1 VAKRIKTAEEKARD
15 RRSIAIAL
23 ACAVF
28 AILVFTISVL
38 RMGGAHNIAPT
49 F

>member
-1 VAKRIKTAEEKARD
+1 VAKRIKTPEEKARD

-23 ACAVF
+23 ACAAF

-38 RMGGAHNIAPT
+38 RMGGAHDITPT

>member
-1 VAKRIKTAEEKARD
+1 MAKRIKTPEEKARD
-15 RRSIAIAL
+15 RRSVAIAL
-23 ACAVF
+23 ACALF
-28 AILVFTISVL
+28 AVLVFTISVV